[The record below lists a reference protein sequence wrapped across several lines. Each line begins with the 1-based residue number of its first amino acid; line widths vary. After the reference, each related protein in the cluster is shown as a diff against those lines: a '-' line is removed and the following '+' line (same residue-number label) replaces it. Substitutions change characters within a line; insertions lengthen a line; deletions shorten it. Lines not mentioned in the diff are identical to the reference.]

1 MSDTRNDLAQER
13 YQDLIEY
20 FGDEKVAKAILEDRE
35 AFKAWFERIRWNVE
49 RADELA
55 RKLER
60 IKGTTKNDSSELDK
74 NSKKLEKNFGESD
87 CISRADVLQI
97 LMDYDYANEN
107 ALVLKDIKALPSVTP
122 QPCEDAISR
131 QALLNATVNKNSIW
145 NKTTDSK
152 GENLETII
160 SKLPPVTPQPRWIPV
175 SERLPKE
182 LEPVNITWI
191 NHNPESYYADI
202 KDKPFTAT
210 GVYFNGQ
217 WYWWSTLCTD
227 ILAEYSHNYD
237 DIIDDDIEITAWMP
251 LPEPYNADMRG
262 TENEAN

>member
-1 MSDTRNDLAQER
+1 MTNEEEKLTIDYLKSIQEGCVDGEGFEMHPLPEW
-13 YQDLIEY
+13 YALDKAIELIEQ
-20 FGDEKVAKAILEDRE
+20 
-35 AFKAWFERIRWNVE
+35 
-49 RADELA
+49 
-55 RKLER
+55 
-60 IKGTTKNDSSELDK
+60 T
-74 NSKKLEKNFGESD
+74 
-87 CISRADVLQI
+87 
-97 LMDYDYANEN
+97 
-107 ALVLKDIKALPSVTP
+107 
-122 QPCEDAISR
+122 
-131 QALLNATVNKNSIW
+131 
-145 NKTTDSK
+145 
-152 GENLETII
+152 
-160 SKLPPVTPQPRWIPV
+160 RWIPV

-251 LPEPYNADMRG
+251 LPEPYKAEVRG
-262 TENEAN
+262 VE